1 MAWIA
6 GVDGC
11 KAGWIAALQ
20 DLETHELTPVVA
32 ASFQEIAHGERA
44 PILTAVDMPIGL
56 AERGPRQCDLEARA
70 LLGRRGAAVFPA
82 PPRPLLETSSYA
94 QANALC
100 RKLMDGKGLSRQSY
114 NLTGK
119 ILEVD
124 RVVRTA
130 GRQNG
135 QGAPAWGLP
144 IRECHPEL
152 AFLAMNGGQAL
163 PVSKHEAAGL
173 EFRRVLLERE
183 LGVSLRD
190 FVLATRRWRGAALD
204 DVYDALACLW
214 SAQRILAGMAQRVP
228 ADPPADRFGLP
239 MEINY

>member
-1 MAWIA
+1 MPWIA

-20 DLETHELTPVVA
+20 DLETHEFLPIVA
-32 ASFQEIAHGERA
+32 PSFQEIAHGERA
-44 PILTAVDMPIGL
+44 PVLTAVDMPIGL
-56 AERGPRQCDLEARA
+56 AQRGPRQCDIEARA
-70 LLGRRGAAVFPA
+70 LLGARGASVFPA
-82 PPRPLLETSSYA
+82 PPRPLLQTTSYA
-94 QANALC
+94 QANALY

-114 NLTGK
+114 NLIGK
-119 ILEVD
+119 VREVD
-124 RVVRTA
+124 RAVRAA

-135 QGAPAWGLP
+135 QSAPALGLP

-152 AFLAMNGGQAL
+152 AFLAMNGGQPL
-163 PVSKHEAAGL
+163 PASKHEAAGL
-173 EFRRVLLERE
+173 ELRRLLLERE
-183 LGVSLRD
+183 LGVSLRE
-190 FVLATRRWRGAALD
+190 FVLATRRWRGVALD

-214 SAQRILAGMAQRVP
+214 SAQRMLAGMAQRVP